1 MATKIQWCDATW
13 NPVWGCNGGC
23 EYCYARSIA
32 NRFSMTM
39 AIRENKFLN
48 ISTDDIDELYND
60 LSSFKPTLLHHRLNK
75 YLQKNPM
82 RIFINSMS
90 DPAYWKTDWMEN
102 VLMIIKK
109 YPKHSFLL
117 LTKFPHN
124 LVYMKNF
131 DLPTNLHIGVT
142 ITHNNEVNRW
152 NQLVDL
158 FPNNAKFISFEP
170 LTSKINLINC
180 LYLPAW
186 IIVGGMT
193 GTKFN
198 PMIDQWVYQIRHFC
212 ETFEI
217 PFFFKSW
224 GSWIPSIQ
232 SSTEA
237 KETLKAVIWNNTRY
251 LKKCLMNP
259 GDTLDGDLVQE
270 FPNF

>member
-23 EYCYARSIA
+23 EYCYAKGMA
-32 NRFSMTM
+32 QRFAMPT
-39 AIRENKFLN
+39 AIREHKFLN

-60 LSSFKPTLLHHRLNK
+60 LSSFKPTLLLHRLHK
-75 YLQKNPM
+75 YIQKNPI

-90 DPAYWKTDWMEN
+90 DPAYWNPVWMIN

-124 LVYMKNF
+124 LVYMKNM

-152 NQLVDL
+152 NQLVNL
-158 FPNNAKFISFEP
+158 LPNNAKFISFEP
-170 LTSKINLINC
+170 LISKINLINC

-198 PMIDQWVYQIRHFC
+198 PMNDQWVYQIQNFC
-212 ETFEI
+212 EAQEI

-224 GSWIPSIQ
+224 GSLIPAEQ
-232 SSTEA
+232 SSKWA
-237 KETLKAVIWNNTRY
+237 CDNIMPKEFNGIPY
-251 LKKCLMNP
+251 LKKCLLNP
-259 GDTLDGDLVQE
+259 GDTLDGNMVQE
-270 FPNF
+270 FANF